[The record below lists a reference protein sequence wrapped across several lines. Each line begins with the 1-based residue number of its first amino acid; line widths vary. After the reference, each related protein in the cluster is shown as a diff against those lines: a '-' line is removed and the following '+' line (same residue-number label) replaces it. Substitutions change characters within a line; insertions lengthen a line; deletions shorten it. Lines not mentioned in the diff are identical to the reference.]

1 MRKLR
6 PKDEG
11 LIQDVCVIQANRF
24 QAETVEVGA
33 RGEDCEDERLAKAR
47 TRGKSV
53 GPCVKCKEASL
64 SGPFYTNIIY
74 GKKDVWGEIFFK
86 SMATPVL
93 SSKCPLALLKKKK
106 KKTNLCDETYNLGQT
121 CSMTEVVLGILY
133 KMSVS
138 IF

>member
-11 LIQDVCVIQANRF
+11 LIRDVCVIQANRF
-24 QAETVEVGA
+24 QADTVEVGA
-33 RGEDCEDERLAKAR
+33 RGEDCEDERPAKAR

-64 SGPFYTNIIY
+64 SGPFCTDIIY
-74 GKKDVWGEIFFK
+74 GKKDAWGETFFK
-86 SMATPVL
+86 SVATPML
-93 SSKCPLALLKKKK
+93 SNKCPLALKKEKKKK
-106 KKTNLCDETYNLGQT
+106 NLCDETYNLGQT